1 MATFESSLKSKLI
14 YVFAIND
21 ERHRDCLKIGE
32 TTIDEDDGSNL
43 FNNTE
48 ALQKAAHH
56 RIRQYTKTAGIAYQL
71 LYTEISI
78 FVRSGMIMT
87 FNDKQ
92 VHKVLERSGI
102 KRKEFDGVKGAD
114 EWYCCDLETVKKAI
128 AAVKKGETSLH
139 PSEITQGQTP
149 IIFRPEQQEAISKTR
164 KRFRKGNQ
172 MLWNAKMRFGKTL
185 SALQVVKEEQFTRTL
200 ILTHRPVVDKGWF
213 EDFGKIFYDRP
224 NFHYGSRTNGETFE
238 MLESM
243 AAKHPSSREGKGAGF
258 VYFAS
263 MQDLRGSEQVG
274 GKFDKNNEI
283 FRTAWDFVIV
293 DEAHEGTKTE
303 LGQNV
308 LKELIKPDTK
318 VLQLSGTPFN
328 LFDDYSEEEIFT
340 WDYVMEQKA
349 KQAWATDNP
358 YEPNPYAS
366 LPAINIYTYDLGTL
380 MSEYVEDEKAF
391 NFREFF
397 RTKSLTPDPSPKGE
411 GSEISFIHDKD
422 VDRFL
427 DLLCKDDKDSL
438 YPYSNDQFRR
448 IFRHTLW
455 LVPGVKAARALSTKL
470 KSHPVFGMFQIVNV
484 AGNGDEDEENV
495 EALQM
500 VNDAIGED
508 PDETYTITLSC
519 GRLTTGVSIKPW
531 TAVFMMAGS
540 FSTSA
545 AQYMQTIFRV
555 QTPFTNHGRMKE
567 QCYAF
572 DFAPDRTLRVLAET
586 AKVSAKAGKQT
597 EEDRRILGD
606 FLNFC
611 PIISIDGSKMKP
623 YDVNKMMSQLK
634 KAQIEKVVQCGFED
648 GALYNDELLKLTD
661 VELRDFDELKKTIGS
676 TKAMAKT
683 GDIDV
688 NNQGFTNE
696 QYAEKEK
703 LEKKKKKD
711 LTPEEKA
718 RLEELKTMSN
728 QRRNAIS
735 ILRGISIRMPLL
747 IYGAQLKEQREQ
759 SGTGS
764 SSAES
769 RLKSTEGQLN
779 DESQEITINN
789 FASLIDDQSWEE
801 FMPKGVDKERFEKF
815 KKYYDPDIFR
825 EAGKRIREMAR
836 AADKFTIEER
846 IERIAAI
853 FNTFRNPDKET
864 VLTPWRVVNMHM
876 SDCLGGWCFY
886 DEEFKKP
893 LSVPRYV
900 DQGKVTKDVFR
911 PDAHILEINSKS
923 GLYPLYVAYNIY
935 RARIEAAKQ
944 KYGEVSHGFAMNLW
958 DATIEENILVVC
970 KTPMA
975 CSITKRTLAGFR
987 NTRVNV
993 QYYPDL
999 IQNISE
1005 RPEAVVNTFR
1015 DGKRFWKINQDTN
1028 MKLDAIV
1035 GNPPYQVNKATENSI
1050 TNAAYSISIYNLFI
1064 ELARKLNPSYISMIT
1079 PSRWMTKA
1087 GQSIPDEWVD
1097 IMINCN
1103 HFRLIHDYA
1112 DARDCFPTVEI
1123 KGGINYFLYEG
1134 SYIGECNHLMHKDG
1148 IVVSHKDY
1156 LNRLN
1161 LGVVVRDAKA
1171 FEILNRIIAVE
1182 GRFFE
1187 LDSFSSLVSVRDF
1200 FTTPKRLTS
1209 NWNGYSIVK
1218 DDQHDIKYYL
1228 NKKLEPIG
1236 YAWIKYEDIPKGFGA
1251 ISLHKVY
1258 LPKAGGSGN
1267 DPYVLGKPF
1276 YGEPNSVCSLTYLVI
1291 GYDPEKHNFTK
1302 EHCLNIITYIK
1313 TRFFRYLVSIKKKT
1327 QDNPRDVFQ
1336 FVPLQDFTRPWT
1348 DADLYAKYKLTDEEI
1363 QFIESMIKPMD

>member
-102 KRKEFDGVKGAD
+102 KRKEFEGVKGAD

-139 PSEITQGQTP
+139 PSEITQRQTP
-149 IIFRPEQQEAISKTR
+149 IIFRPEQQEAINKTR
-164 KRFRKGNQ
+164 KRFKKGNQ

-185 SALQVVKEEQFTRTL
+185 SALQVVKEEEFTRTL

-243 AAKHPSSREGKGAGF
+243 VAKHPSSREGMGVGF

-328 LFDDYSEEEIFT
+328 LFDDYSEEEVFT

-397 RTKSLTPDPSPKGE
+397 RTKDTPLCGRGAGGE
-411 GSEISFIHDKD
+411 AFIHDKD

-455 LVPGVKAARALSTKL
+455 LVPGVKSARALSTKL

-484 AGNGDEDEENV
+484 AGNGDEDEENA

-500 VNDAIGED
+500 VNKAIGED

-661 VELRDFDELKKTIGS
+661 VELHDFDELKKAIGS

-718 RLEELKTMSN
+718 RLEELKAMSN

-747 IYGAQLKEQREQ
+747 IYGAELKEQREQ

-769 RLKSTEGQLN
+769 RMKSTEGQLK
-779 DESQEITINN
+779 DEDEEITINN

-886 DEEFKKP
+886 DKDFKEP

-900 DQGKVTKDVFR
+900 EQGKVTKDVFR
-911 PDAHILEINSKS
+911 TDAHILEINSKS

-935 RARIEAAKQ
+935 RARVEAAKQ

-975 CSITKRTLAGFR
+975 KSITKRTLAGFR
-987 NTRVNV
+987 NTRVNA

-1015 DGKRFWKINQDTN
+1015 DGKHFWKINQDTN

-1035 GNPPYQVNKATENSI
+1035 GNPPYQVMDGGAKSSAKPVYQHFVNLSKSI
-1050 TNAAYSISIYNLFI
+1050 KPNYL
-1064 ELARKLNPSYISMIT
+1064 SMIM
-1079 PSRWMTKA
+1079 PAKWFNGGKGLDDFR
-1087 GQSIPDEWVD
+1087 SIMLSDNRITSLYD
-1097 IMINCN
+1097 FIDG
-1103 HFRLIHDYA
+1103 H
-1112 DARDCFPTVEI
+1112 DCFPTVDI
-1123 KGGINYFLYEG
+1123 AGGICYFLWDSKYNGKCNVTTQFKGRRVKNERELNSSNVFIRHIEEISILDKTSKDEEYLAIYPRKPFGLSTDVKPTNEG
-1134 SYIGECNHLMHKDG
+1134 DISLRYPGGIGPFKTELVLSNKDLIDKWKVITSYATAEHAGETDKNGQKRIISTL
-1148 IVVSHKDY
+1148 
-1156 LNRLN
+1156 
-1161 LGVVVRDAKA
+1161 
-1171 FEILNRIIAVE
+1171 EIL
-1182 GRFFE
+1182 
-1187 LDSFSSLVSVRDF
+1187 
-1200 FTTPKRLTS
+1200 
-1209 NWNGYSIVK
+1209 
-1218 DDQHDIKYYL
+1218 
-1228 NKKLEPIG
+1228 
-1236 YAWIKYEDIPKGFGA
+1236 
-1251 ISLHKVY
+1251 
-1258 LPKAGGSGN
+1258 
-1267 DPYVLGKPF
+1267 
-1276 YGEPNSVCSLTYLVI
+1276 EPNVVCTETYLLVRVF
-1291 GYDPEKHNFTK
+1291 D
-1302 EHCLNIITYIK
+1302 NIMEAENLVAYIK
-1313 TRFFRYLVSIKKKT
+1313 TRFVRCLIAMITTTQHLSRANFR
-1327 QDNPRDVFQ
+1327 
-1336 FVPLQDFTRPWT
+1336 FVPLQDFARPWT
-1348 DADLYAKYKLTDEEI
+1348 DADLYAKYNLTDEEI
-1363 QFIESMIKPMD
+1363 QFIESMIKPME

>member
-21 ERHRDCLKIGE
+21 ERHSDCLKIGE
-32 TTIDEDDGSNL
+32 TTIDEDDGSDL
-43 FNNTE
+43 FNNAE
-48 ALQKAAHH
+48 SLQEAAHK

-71 LYTEISI
+71 LYTEVSI

-102 KRKEFDGVKGAD
+102 KRKEFEGVSGAD

-128 AAVKKGETSLH
+128 SAVKKGETSLH
-139 PSEITQGQTP
+139 PSEITKGQSP
-149 IIFRPEQQEAISKTR
+149 IIFRPEQQEAIDKTR
-164 KRFRKGNQ
+164 KRFKKGNQ

-185 SALQVVKEEQFTRTL
+185 SALQVVKEEEFKRTL

-213 EDFGKIFYDRP
+213 EDFGKIFYDRKDY
-224 NFHYGSRTNGETFE
+224 HYGSKGNGEEFKV
-238 MLESM
+238 LEKKVASGS
-243 AAKHPSSREGKGAGF
+243 KY

-274 GKFDKNNEI
+274 GKFDKNNEL
-283 FRTAWDFVIV
+283 FSAKWDFVIV

-308 LKELIKPDTK
+308 LKELIKEDTK

-349 KQAWATDNP
+349 KQAWPTDNP

-397 RTKSLTPDPSPKGE
+397 RTKDDDT
-411 GSEISFIHDKD
+411 FVHDKD

-427 DLLCKDDKDSL
+427 DLLCKEDKDSL
-438 YPYSNDQFRR
+438 YPYSNDTFRR

-455 LVPGVKAARALSTKL
+455 LVPGVKSARALSAKL
-470 KSHPVFGMFQIVNV
+470 RKHPVFGMFQTVNV
-484 AGNGDEDEENV
+484 AGNGDEDEENE

-500 VNDAIGED
+500 VNKAIGEN

-555 QTPFTNHGRMKE
+555 QTPFTCKGRMKE

-611 PIISIDGSKMKP
+611 PIISIDGSQMKP

-634 KAQIEKVVQCGFED
+634 KAQIEKVVKCGFED

-661 VELRDFDELKKTIGS
+661 VELKDFDDLKKTIGT

-696 QYAEKEK
+696 QYEEKER
-703 LEKKKKKD
+703 LEKKPKKER
-711 LTPEEKA
+711 TPEEQA
-718 RLEELKTMSN
+718 RLDELKAMSN

-747 IYGAQLKEQREQ
+747 IYGAELMNE
-759 SGTGS
+759 
-764 SSAES
+764 
-769 RLKSTEGQLN
+769 
-779 DESQEITINN
+779 DEEITINN

-801 FMPKGVDKERFEKF
+801 FMPKGVDKEKFEKF
-815 KKYYDPDIFR
+815 KKYYDPDVFR

-846 IERIAAI
+846 IERISAI

-886 DEEFKKP
+886 DEEFKQP

-900 DQGKVTKDVFR
+900 SKGKVTEEVFR
-911 PDAHILEINSKS
+911 PDAHVLEINSKS

-935 RARIEAAKQ
+935 RCRVEEAKQ
-944 KYGEVSHGFAMNLW
+944 KYGEVGIGFAKSLW

-975 CSITKRTLAGFR
+975 RSITKRTLAGFR
-987 NTRVNV
+987 SVRVNA
-993 QYYPDL
+993 QYYKDL

-1005 RPEAVVNTFR
+1005 RPDAVVNTFK
-1015 DGKRFWKINQDTN
+1015 DGKHFWKINQNTN

-1035 GNPPYQVNKATENSI
+1035 GNPPYQVMDGGTQTGAMPVYQHFVGIAK
-1050 TNAAYSISIYNLFI
+1050 
-1064 ELARKLNPSYISMIT
+1064 KLKSTYISMIM
-1079 PSRWMTKA
+1079 PSRWFA
-1087 GQSIPDEWVD
+1087 GGRGLDDFRKEMLEDKSLSLLVD
-1097 IMINCN
+1097 
-1103 HFRLIHDYA
+1103 FPK
-1112 DARDCFPTVEI
+1112 ARDCFSNVDIAGGICYFLRDNNYKGMCNVISSIYGKRTESKRDLGKYSIFIRDNIGQGIIEKVEASTEKHLDTLVLKVSPFGI
-1123 KGGINYFLYEG
+1123 RSFVRGEEKDKGGQVRLKSSSGFGYIDRSLVTKNEDLIGKYKVSCGYLNPDRAGVNNASDGKNNVTTKLTILKPNEVITETYIVLGTFDTKEEAENYA
-1134 SYIGECNHLMHKDG
+1134 SYIRTKF
-1148 IVVSHKDY
+1148 
-1156 LNRLN
+1156 
-1161 LGVVVRDAKA
+1161 VR
-1171 FEILNRIIAVE
+1171 F
-1182 GRFFE
+1182 
-1187 LDSFSSLVSVRDF
+1187 
-1200 FTTPKRLTS
+1200 
-1209 NWNGYSIVK
+1209 
-1218 DDQHDIKYYL
+1218 
-1228 NKKLEPIG
+1228 
-1236 YAWIKYEDIPKGFGA
+1236 
-1251 ISLHKVY
+1251 
-1258 LPKAGGSGN
+1258 
-1267 DPYVLGKPF
+1267 
-1276 YGEPNSVCSLTYLVI
+1276 LVI
-1291 GYDPEKHNFTK
+1291 MTMTSMH
-1302 EHCLNIITYIK
+1302 IT
-1313 TRFFRYLVSIKKKT
+1313 
-1327 QDNPRDVFQ
+1327 QANFQ
-1336 FVPLQDFTRPWT
+1336 FVPMQDFGKAWT
-1348 DADLYAKYKLTDEEI
+1348 DDELNKKYKLSEPEI
-1363 QFIESMIKPMD
+1363 AYIDSMIRIME

>member
-21 ERHRDCLKIGE
+21 ERHSDCLKIGE

-48 ALQKAAHH
+48 ALKEAAHK

-71 LYTEISI
+71 LHTEISI
-78 FVRSGMIMT
+78 FVRSGMIMA

-102 KRKEFDGVKGAD
+102 KKKEFAGVKGAD

-128 AAVKKGETSLH
+128 VAVKKGETSLH
-139 PSEITQGQTP
+139 PSEITQGQSP
-149 IIFRPEQQEAISKTR
+149 IIFRPEQQEAIDKTR
-164 KRFRKGNQ
+164 KRFKRGNQ

-185 SALQVVKEEQFTRTL
+185 SALQVVKEEEFKRTL

-213 EDFGKIFYDRP
+213 EDFGKIFYDRKDYY
-224 NFHYGSRTNGETFE
+224 YGSKGNGELFGK
-238 MLESM
+238 LEQL
-243 AAKHPSSREGKGAGF
+243 ANKGNKY

-274 GKFDKNNEI
+274 GKFDKNNEL
-283 FRTAWDFVIV
+283 FSAAWDFVIV

-308 LKELIKPDTK
+308 LKELIKEDTK

-349 KQAWATDNP
+349 KQEWATDNP

-397 RTKSLTPDPSPKGE
+397 RTKEDDT
-411 GSEISFIHDKD
+411 FVHDKD

-427 DLLCKDDKDSL
+427 DLLCKENPDSL
-438 YPYSNDQFRR
+438 YPYTNDTFRR

-455 LVPGVKAARALSTKL
+455 LVPGIKSARVLSAKL
-470 KSHPVFGMFQIVNV
+470 KTHPVFGMFQIVNV
-484 AGNGDEDEENV
+484 AGNGDEDEENA

-500 VNDAIGED
+500 VNKAIGKD

-555 QTPFTNHGRMKE
+555 QTPYENHGRMKE

-611 PIISIDGSKMKP
+611 PIISIDGSQMKP

-661 VELRDFDELKKTIGS
+661 VELRDFEELKKTIGT

-683 GDIDV
+683 ADIDV
-688 NNQGFTNE
+688 NNQGFTKE
-696 QYAEKEK
+696 EYEEKK
-703 LEKKKKKD
+703 RLEKKKKKD

-718 RLEELKTMSN
+718 RLEELKAMNS

-747 IYGAQLKEQREQ
+747 IYGAELK
-759 SGTGS
+759 
-764 SSAES
+764 
-769 RLKSTEGQLN
+769 
-779 DESQEITINN
+779 DEDEEITINN

-801 FMPKGVDKERFEKF
+801 FMPKGVDKEKFEKF

-846 IERIAAI
+846 IERISAI

-886 DEEFKKP
+886 DEDFKQP
-893 LSVPRYV
+893 LFVPRYV

-911 PDAHILEINSKS
+911 TDSHILEINSKS

-935 RARIEAAKQ
+935 RCRVVEAKK
-944 KYGEVSHGFAMNLW
+944 KYGEVGIGFSKSLW

-975 CSITKRTLAGFR
+975 KSITKRTLAGFR
-987 NTRVNV
+987 NTKVNA
-993 QYYPDL
+993 QYYKNL
-999 IQNISE
+999 IENISE
-1005 RPEAVVNTFR
+1005 RPELVVNTFR
-1015 DGKRFWKINQDTN
+1015 DGKHFWKINDNTN

-1035 GNPPYQVNKATENSI
+1035 SNPPYQVMDGGTDRGAVPVYQHFVEIAKQC
-1050 TNAAYSISIYNLFI
+1050 
-1064 ELARKLNPSYISMIT
+1064 KPCYISMIM
-1079 PSRWMTKA
+1079 PARWYA
-1087 GQSIPDEWVD
+1087 GGRGLDDFRVSMLSDKRVQSLFDFETSKD
-1097 IMINCN
+1097 
-1103 HFRLIHDYA
+1103 L
-1112 DARDCFPTVEI
+1112 FPTVDI
-1123 KGGINYFLYEG
+1123 AGGLCYFLWNKLNNHPCRVYNV
-1134 SYIGECNHLMHKDG
+1134 SPIGTCCAERYLDEFPVFVRSNSSIPILKK
-1148 IVVSHKDY
+1148 VSKQSSQY
-1156 LNRLN
+1156 LNSLVLSINPFGFRTYFRGRNEKKEGDIKILTSEGWSYVSRNEISKGIENIDKYKIIVGRFVPSNGELN
-1161 LGVVVRDAKA
+1161 VKPGEGYRVLTTPR
-1171 FEILNRIIAVE
+1171 ILNPA
-1182 GRFFE
+1182 E
-1187 LDSFSSLVSVRDF
+1187 LN
-1200 FTTPKRLTS
+1200 T
-1209 NWNGYSIVK
+1209 
-1218 DDQHDIKYYL
+1218 
-1228 NKKLEPIG
+1228 E
-1236 YAWIKYEDIPKGFGA
+1236 
-1251 ISLHKVY
+1251 
-1258 LPKAGGSGN
+1258 
-1267 DPYVLGKPF
+1267 
-1276 YGEPNSVCSLTYLVI
+1276 
-1291 GYDPEKHNFTK
+1291 
-1302 EHCLNIITYIK
+1302 TYIDTAVFDTLDEATNYK
-1313 TRFFRYLVSIKKKT
+1313 NYLCTKFARYLLRQAITSVNVT
-1327 QDNPRDVFQ
+1327 RECFA
-1336 FVPLQDFTRPWT
+1336 FVPLQDFSKSWT
-1348 DADLYAKYKLTDEEI
+1348 DEELYAKYGLTDNEI
-1363 QFIESMIKPMD
+1363 AFIESMIKPME

>member
-21 ERHRDCLKIGE
+21 ERHSDCLKIGE

-43 FNNTE
+43 FGNTE
-48 ALQKAAHH
+48 ALQEAAHK

-78 FVRSGMIMT
+78 FVRNGMIMT

-102 KRKEFDGVKGAD
+102 KRKEFDGVTGAD

-128 AAVKKGETSLH
+128 SAVKNGETSLH
-139 PSEITQGQTP
+139 PSDITQKQSP

-164 KRFRKGNQ
+164 KRFKKGNQ

-185 SALQVVKEEQFTRTL
+185 SALQVVKEEEFARTL

-213 EDFGKIFYDRP
+213 EDFGKIFYDRK
-224 NFHYGSRTNGETFE
+224 NYHYGSKGNGELFE
-238 MLESM
+238 NLERMVS
-243 AAKHPSSREGKGAGF
+243 KGGKY

-274 GKFDKNNEI
+274 GKFDKNNEL
-283 FRTAWDFVIV
+283 FKAVWDFVIV

-308 LKELIKPDTK
+308 LKELIKPNTK

-349 KQAWATDNP
+349 KQAWAVDNP

-366 LPAINIYTYDLGTL
+366 LPAINIYTYDLGSL
-380 MSEYVEDEKAF
+380 MSDYVEDERAF

-397 RTKSLTPDPSPKGE
+397 RTKDDD
-411 GSEISFIHDKD
+411 SFIHERD

-427 DLLCKDDKDSL
+427 DLLCKDDKESL
-438 YPYSNDQFRR
+438 YPYSNDTFRR

-455 LVPGVKAARALSTKL
+455 LVPGVKSARALSIKL
-470 KSHPVFGMFQIVNV
+470 KSHPIFGKFQIVNV
-484 AGNGDEDEENV
+484 AGNGDEDEENA

-500 VNDAIGED
+500 VNNAIGED

-611 PIISIDGSKMKP
+611 PIISIDGSQMKP
-623 YDVNKMMSQLK
+623 YDVNKMMGQLK

-661 VELRDFDELKKTIGS
+661 VELKDFDELKKTIGQ
-676 TKAMAKT
+676 TKAMAKS

-696 QYAEKEK
+696 QYEEKER
-703 LEKKKKKD
+703 LEKKPKKER
-711 LTPEEKA
+711 TPEEQA
-718 RLEELKTMSN
+718 RLDELKAMSN

-747 IYGAQLKEQREQ
+747 IYGAE
-759 SGTGS
+759 
-764 SSAES
+764 
-769 RLKSTEGQLN
+769 LKSE
-779 DESQEITINN
+779 DEEITIHN

-801 FMPKGVDKERFEKF
+801 FMPKGVDKEKFDKF

-886 DEEFKKP
+886 DEEFKNT
-893 LSVPRYV
+893 LSIPRYV
-900 DQGKVTKDVFR
+900 EQGKVTKDVFR

-935 RARIEAAKQ
+935 RSRVEAAKA
-944 KYGEVSHGFAMNLW
+944 KYGEVSHGFAKNLW

-975 CSITKRTLAGFR
+975 KSITKRTLAGFR
-987 NTRVNV
+987 DTKVNA
-993 QYYPDL
+993 QYYPNL

-1015 DGKRFWKINQDTN
+1015 DGKHFWKINDQTN
-1028 MKLDAIV
+1028 MKFDAIV
-1035 GNPPYQVNKATENSI
+1035 GNPPYQELDGGNNASAMPVYQHFV
-1050 TNAAYSISIYNLFI
+1050 NAARLIKPI
-1064 ELARKLNPSYISMIT
+1064 YISMIM
-1079 PSRWMTKA
+1079 PSRWCVSGRGLDAFRESMLT
-1087 GQSIPDEWVD
+1087 D
-1097 IMINCN
+1097 I
-1103 HFRLIHDYA
+1103 HFSKMFDFRNGG
-1112 DARDCFPTVEI
+1112 DCFPGI
-1123 KGGINYFLYEG
+1123 RIGGG
-1134 SYIGECNHLMHKDG
+1134 VCYILW
-1148 IVVSHKDY
+1148 
-1156 LNRLN
+1156 
-1161 LGVVVRDAKA
+1161 
-1171 FEILNRIIAVE
+1171 
-1182 GRFFE
+1182 
-1187 LDSFSSLVSVRDF
+1187 DS
-1200 FTTPKRLTS
+1200 
-1209 NWNGYSIVK
+1209 
-1218 DDQHDIKYYL
+1218 
-1228 NKKLEPIG
+1228 
-1236 YAWIKYEDIPKGFGA
+1236 KYEDGKIVIANMPRNKSSQLRPKKEFGLDFLIRDNIVRSIIYKVFAFDEPKMSSLSFSQKPFGFRTNFMGYKDIGEIKIYTKKERVGFGYVSREEVTKNA
-1251 ISLHKVY
+1251 EFIDEWQVVTSRSTSVPEEDNGQVLREVQTFISEPGSVVTESYVVVASFKQEQLARNCLSY
-1258 LPKAGGSGN
+1258 LK
-1267 DPYVLGKPF
+1267 
-1276 YGEPNSVCSLTYLVI
+1276 
-1291 GYDPEKHNFTK
+1291 TK
-1302 EHCLNIITYIK
+1302 
-1313 TRFFRYLVSIKKKT
+1313 FFRILCQVTIVSPDVSARTFDLVPI
-1327 QDNPRDVFQ
+1327 
-1336 FVPLQDFTRPWT
+1336 QDFSHPWT
-1348 DADLYAKYKLTDEEI
+1348 DDNLYKKYGLEDDEI
-1363 QFIESMIKPMD
+1363 TFIESNIKSMK

>member
-21 ERHRDCLKIGE
+21 ERHSDCLKIGE
-32 TTIDEDDGSNL
+32 TTIDEDDGSDL
-43 FNNTE
+43 FNNAE
-48 ALQKAAHH
+48 SLQEAAHK

-71 LYTEISI
+71 LYTEVSI

-102 KRKEFDGVKGAD
+102 KQKVFEGVTGAD

-128 AAVKKGETSLH
+128 SAVKRGETSLH
-139 PSEITQGQTP
+139 PSEITKGQSP
-149 IIFRPEQQEAISKTR
+149 IIFRPEQQEAIDKTR
-164 KRFRKGNQ
+164 KRFKKGNQ

-185 SALQVVKEEQFTRTL
+185 SALQVVKEEEFKRTL

-213 EDFGKIFYDRP
+213 EDFGKIFYDRKYY
-224 NFHYGSRTNGETFE
+224 HYGSKGNGEEFKV
-238 MLESM
+238 LEKK
-243 AAKHPSSREGKGAGF
+243 AASGSKY

-274 GKFDKNNEI
+274 GKFDKNNEL
-283 FRTAWDFVIV
+283 FSAKWDFVIV

-308 LKELIKPDTK
+308 LKELIKEDTK

-349 KQAWATDNP
+349 KQAWTTDNP

-397 RTKSLTPDPSPKGE
+397 RTKDDDT
-411 GSEISFIHDKD
+411 FVHDKD

-427 DLLCKDDKDSL
+427 DLLCKEDKDSL
-438 YPYSNDQFRR
+438 YPYSNDTFRR

-455 LVPGVKAARALSTKL
+455 LVPGVKAARVLSAKL
-470 KSHPVFGMFQIVNV
+470 KQHSIFGMFQTVNV
-484 AGNGDEDEENV
+484 AGEGDEEEAR
-495 EALQM
+495 EDALKK
-500 VNDAIGED
+500 VNDAIGPD

-555 QTPFTNHGRMKE
+555 QTPFTSHGRMKE

-611 PIISIDGSKMKP
+611 PIISIDGSQMKP

-661 VELRDFDELKKTIGS
+661 VELKDFDDLKKTIGT

-688 NNQGFTNE
+688 NNQGFTKE
-696 QYAEKEK
+696 QYEEKER

-718 RLEELKTMSN
+718 RLEELKAMNN

-747 IYGAQLKEQREQ
+747 IYGAELKNE
-759 SGTGS
+759 
-764 SSAES
+764 
-769 RLKSTEGQLN
+769 
-779 DESQEITINN
+779 DEEITINN
-789 FASLIDDQSWEE
+789 FVSLIDDQSWEE
-801 FMPKGVDKERFEKF
+801 FMPKGVDKEKFEKF

-846 IERIAAI
+846 IERISAI

-886 DEEFKKP
+886 DEEFKQP

-900 DQGKVTKDVFR
+900 DQGQVTKDVFR
-911 PDAHILEINSKS
+911 SDSHILEINSKS

-935 RARIEAAKQ
+935 RCRVEEAKQ
-944 KYGEVSHGFAMNLW
+944 KYVEVGIGFAKSLW

-975 CSITKRTLAGFR
+975 RSITKRTLAGFR
-987 NTRVNV
+987 NTRVNA
-993 QYYPDL
+993 QYYPNL
-999 IQNISE
+999 IENISE
-1005 RPEAVVNTFR
+1005 RPELVVNTFK
-1015 DGKRFWKINQDTN
+1015 DGKHFWKINQNTN

-1035 GNPPYQVNKATENSI
+1035 GNPPYQELDGGN
-1050 TNAAYSISIYNLFI
+1050 NASAMPVYQHFI
-1064 ELARKLNPSYISMIT
+1064 NVSRLIKPSYISMIM
-1079 PSRWMTKA
+1079 PSRWCVSGRGLDAFRESMLT
-1087 GQSIPDEWVD
+1087 D
-1097 IMINCN
+1097 N
-1103 HFRLIHDYA
+1103 HFAKMFDFRNGG
-1112 DARDCFPTVEI
+1112 DCFPGIRIGGGVCYILWDSTYNDNKLEITNMPKTTVLPQLRPKKEFGLDFLIRDNIVRSIIYKVSAIGEPKMSTLSFSQKPFGFRTNFMEFKKNGEI
-1123 KGGINYFLYEG
+1123 KLYTKKEKAGFGYVSREEVTKNAEFIDEWKVVTSRSTSVPEEDNGQVLREVQTFISEPGSVVTESYVVVASFNNELLAKNCLSYLKTKFFRILCQVTIVSPDVSARTFDLVPIQDFSKPWADKELYE
-1134 SYIGECNHLMHKDG
+1134 
-1148 IVVSHKDY
+1148 
-1156 LNRLN
+1156 
-1161 LGVVVRDAKA
+1161 
-1171 FEILNRIIAVE
+1171 
-1182 GRFFE
+1182 
-1187 LDSFSSLVSVRDF
+1187 
-1200 FTTPKRLTS
+1200 
-1209 NWNGYSIVK
+1209 
-1218 DDQHDIKYYL
+1218 KYGL
-1228 NKKLEPIG
+1228 
-1236 YAWIKYEDIPKGFGA
+1236 A
-1251 ISLHKVY
+1251 
-1258 LPKAGGSGN
+1258 
-1267 DPYVLGKPF
+1267 
-1276 YGEPNSVCSLTYLVI
+1276 
-1291 GYDPEKHNFTK
+1291 
-1302 EHCLNIITYIK
+1302 
-1313 TRFFRYLVSIKKKT
+1313 
-1327 QDNPRDVFQ
+1327 
-1336 FVPLQDFTRPWT
+1336 
-1348 DADLYAKYKLTDEEI
+1348 DEEI
-1363 QFIESMIKPMD
+1363 AFIESMIKPMR

>member
-21 ERHRDCLKIGE
+21 NRHSNCLKIGE

-43 FNNTE
+43 FGNTE
-48 ALQKAAHH
+48 ALQEAAHK

-78 FVRSGMIMT
+78 FVRCGMIMT

-102 KRKEFDGVKGAD
+102 KRKEFEGVTGAD

-128 AAVKKGETSLH
+128 TAVKNGETSLH
-139 PSEITQGQTP
+139 PSDITQKQTP

-164 KRFRKGNQ
+164 KRFKKGNQ

-185 SALQVVKEEQFTRTL
+185 SALQVVKEENFARTL

-213 EDFGKIFYDRP
+213 EDFGKIFYDRKDY
-224 NFHYGSRTNGETFE
+224 HYGSKGNGELFGK
-238 MLESM
+238 LEQLVS
-243 AAKHPSSREGKGAGF
+243 KGGRY

-274 GKFDKNNEI
+274 GKFDKNNEL
-283 FRTAWDFVIV
+283 FKAAWDFVIV

-308 LKELIKPDTK
+308 LKELVKENTK

-397 RTKSLTPDPSPKGE
+397 RTRDDDT
-411 GSEISFIHDKD
+411 FIHDAD

-427 DLLCKDDKDSL
+427 NLLCKDDKDSL
-438 YPYSNDQFRR
+438 YPYSNETFRR

-455 LVPGVKAARALSTKL
+455 LVPGVKAARALSAKL
-470 KSHPVFGMFQIVNV
+470 KQHPVFGMFQTVNV
-484 AGNGDEDEENV
+484 AGDGDEDEENK
-495 EALQM
+495 EALRM
-500 VNDAIGED
+500 VNDAIGKD
-508 PDETYTITLSC
+508 PDETFTITLSC

-555 QTPFTNHGRMKE
+555 QTPFECHGRMKE

-597 EEDRRILGD
+597 DEDRKILGD

-611 PIISIDGSKMKP
+611 PIISIDGSQMKP
-623 YDVNKMMSQLK
+623 YDVNKMMGQLK

-648 GALYNDELLKLTD
+648 GALYNDELLKLSD
-661 VELRDFDELKKTIGS
+661 VDLQDFDDLKGIIGK

-683 GDIDV
+683 GEIDV
-688 NNQGFTNE
+688 NSQGFTQE
-696 QYAEKEK
+696 EYDEKER

-718 RLEELKTMSN
+718 RLEELKKRNT
-728 QRRNAIS
+728 QRKDAIS

-747 IYGAQLKEQREQ
+747 IYGAELE
-759 SGTGS
+759 
-764 SSAES
+764 
-769 RLKSTEGQLN
+769 
-779 DESQEITINN
+779 DEDEEITIDN
-789 FASLIDDQSWEE
+789 FASLIDAQSWEE
-801 FMPKGVDKERFEKF
+801 FMPKDVTKAIFNKF

-886 DEEFKKP
+886 DEAFQQP
-893 LSVPRYV
+893 LSIPRYV
-900 DQGKVTKDVFR
+900 DQGKVTRDVFR
-911 PDAHILEINSKS
+911 PEAHVLEINSKS

-935 RARIEAAKQ
+935 RARVEAMKQ
-944 KYGEVSHGFAMNLW
+944 KYGEIGHAFAQSLW

-975 CSITKRTLAGFR
+975 KSITKRTLAGFR
-987 NTRVNV
+987 NTRVNA
-993 QYYPDL
+993 QYYKDL
-999 IQNISE
+999 IKNISE

-1015 DGKRFWKINQDTN
+1015 DGKHFWKISQDTN
-1028 MKLDAIV
+1028 MKFDAIV
-1035 GNPPYQVNKATENSI
+1035 GNPPYQINVGEKKDNYGILIFHKFVDIAI
-1050 TNAAYSISIYNLFI
+1050 QM
-1064 ELARKLNPSYISMIT
+1064 KPSYVSMVF
-1079 PSRWMTKA
+1079 PSRWFT
-1087 GQSIPDEWVD
+1087 GGRGLDD
-1097 IMINCN
+1097 
-1103 HFRLIHDYA
+1103 FRSRMLNDDRIQVIRDFL
-1112 DARDCFPTVEI
+1112 DAKDLFPTADI
-1123 KGGINYFLYEG
+1123 AGGINYILWSKMYHGLCRYGCTYNGETNYESRQLNEYSTFIRRNSALEIIKKIVSYKEETIEPLISTQTPYGFVTTYRGAERSFEGALSLYSSGGITYVKREDVRRNTQWIDG
-1134 SYIGECNHLMHKDG
+1134 YKVIFSKATCEHAGTPDKSGRYRVFSTMRILKPNEICTQSY
-1148 IVVSHKDY
+1148 
-1156 LNRLN
+1156 
-1161 LGVVVRDAKA
+1161 
-1171 FEILNRIIAVE
+1171 
-1182 GRFFE
+1182 
-1187 LDSFSSLVSVRDF
+1187 LV
-1200 FTTPKRLTS
+1200 
-1209 NWNGYSIVK
+1209 
-1218 DDQHDIKYYL
+1218 
-1228 NKKLEPIG
+1228 
-1236 YAWIKYEDIPKGFGA
+1236 
-1251 ISLHKVY
+1251 
-1258 LPKAGGSGN
+1258 GGSF
-1267 DPYVLGKPF
+1267 DYPSEAEHYLG
-1276 YGEPNSVCSLTYLVI
+1276 YL
-1291 GYDPEKHNFTK
+1291 
-1302 EHCLNIITYIK
+1302 K
-1313 TRFFRYLVSIKKKT
+1313 TCFVRFLMLQLLST
-1327 QDNPRDVFQ
+1327 QDISAEKFR

-1348 DADLYAKYKLTDEEI
+1348 DADLYAKYHLTDEEI
-1363 QFIESMIKPMD
+1363 QFIESMIKPME

>member
-21 ERHRDCLKIGE
+21 DRHNDCLKIGE
-32 TTIDEDDGSNL
+32 TTIDEDDGSDL
-43 FNNTE
+43 FNNAM
-48 ALQKAAHH
+48 ALQEAAHK

-102 KRKEFDGVKGAD
+102 KRKEFEGVSGAD
-114 EWYCCDLETVKKAI
+114 EWYCCDLETVKRAI

-139 PSEITQGQTP
+139 PSDITQGQTP
-149 IIFRPEQQEAISKTR
+149 IIFRPEQQEAIDKTR
-164 KRFRKGNQ
+164 KRFKKGNQ

-185 SALQVVKEEQFTRTL
+185 SALQVVKEEVFERTL

-213 EDFGKIFYDRP
+213 EDFGKIFYDRKDY
-224 NFHYGSRTNGETFE
+224 HYGSRDNGEEFHV
-238 MLESM
+238 LEKQIKSG
-243 AAKHPSSREGKGAGF
+243 GKY

-283 FRTAWDFVIV
+283 FMTPWNLIIV

-308 LKELIKPDTK
+308 LKELIKDNTK

-349 KQAWATDNP
+349 KQEWAVDNP

-366 LPAINIYTYDLGTL
+366 LPAINIYTYDLGNL
-380 MSEYVEDEKAF
+380 MSEYMEDEKAF

-397 RTKSLTPDPSPKGE
+397 RTKDDET
-411 GSEISFIHDKD
+411 FVHDTD

-427 DLLCKDDKDSL
+427 TLLCKEDRDSL
-438 YPYSNDQFRR
+438 YPYSNDTFRR

-455 LVPGVKAARALSTKL
+455 LVPGVKAARALSAKL
-470 KSHPVFGMFQIVNV
+470 KTHPVFGMFQIVNV
-484 AGNGDEDEENV
+484 AGNGDEDEENA
-495 EALQM
+495 EALKM
-500 VNDAIGED
+500 VNKAIGED

-555 QTPFTNHGRMKE
+555 QTPFTSHGRMKE

-597 EEDRRILGD
+597 EEDRRIIGD

-611 PIISIDGSKMKP
+611 PIISIEGSQMKP

-661 VELRDFDELKKTIGS
+661 VELKDFDDLKKTIGT

-688 NNQGFTNE
+688 NNQGFTKE
-696 QYAEKEK
+696 QYEEKEK

-718 RLEELKTMSN
+718 RLDELKAMSN
-728 QRRNAIS
+728 QRKNAIS

-747 IYGAQLKEQREQ
+747 IYGAELKNE
-759 SGTGS
+759 
-764 SSAES
+764 
-769 RLKSTEGQLN
+769 
-779 DESQEITINN
+779 DEEITIEN
-789 FASLIDDQSWEE
+789 FALLIDDNSWEE
-801 FMPKGVDKERFEKF
+801 FMPKGVDKKKFDKF

-846 IERIAAI
+846 IERISAI

-886 DEEFKKP
+886 DEEFKQP

-900 DQGKVTKDVFR
+900 DQGEVTNDVFR

-923 GLYPLYVAYNIY
+923 GLYPLYVAYNVY
-935 RARIEAAKQ
+935 RSRVEAAKQ
-944 KYGEVSHGFAMNLW
+944 KYGEVSHGFSQSLW

-975 CSITKRTLAGFR
+975 KSITKRTLAGFR
-987 NTRVNV
+987 TTRVNA
-993 QYYPDL
+993 QYYPNL
-999 IQNISE
+999 IENISE
-1005 RPEAVVNTFR
+1005 RSEAVVNTFR
-1015 DGKRFWKINQDTN
+1015 DGKHFWKINQDTS

-1035 GNPPYQVNKATENSI
+1035 GNPPYQVMDGGAGVSAIPVYHRFVEIAKKSKPN
-1050 TNAAYSISIYNLFI
+1050 
-1064 ELARKLNPSYISMIT
+1064 YISMIM
-1079 PSRWMTKA
+1079 PAKWYNGGR
-1087 GQSIPDEWVD
+1087 GLEQ
-1097 IMINCN
+1097 
-1103 HFRLIHDYA
+1103 FRYDMLHDKQLRSLY
-1112 DARDCFPTVEI
+1112 DYIDPHDCFPTVDVAGGI
-1123 KGGINYFLYEG
+1123 CYFLRDNHYDGLCNFVSCKGGSRIATNRNLDESEVLIRHQEELSIMNKVQKEG
-1134 SYIGECNHLMHKDG
+1134 QSYLSSNVFSQKPFGLRTYVKPLEKGDIKLRYNGGIGPYNSDLVTVNKELIGKWKIITSCLTAEHAGETDKNGQKRIFSTL
-1148 IVVSHKDY
+1148 
-1156 LNRLN
+1156 
-1161 LGVVVRDAKA
+1161 
-1171 FEILNRIIAVE
+1171 EILEPGTICTETYMLLNV
-1182 GRFFE
+1182 F
-1187 LDSFSSLVSVRDF
+1187 D
-1200 FTTPKRLTS
+1200 
-1209 NWNGYSIVK
+1209 N
-1218 DDQHDIKYYL
+1218 QHECINML
-1228 NKKLEPIG
+1228 QFL
-1236 YAWIKYEDIPKGFGA
+1236 
-1251 ISLHKVY
+1251 
-1258 LPKAGGSGN
+1258 
-1267 DPYVLGKPF
+1267 
-1276 YGEPNSVCSLTYLVI
+1276 
-1291 GYDPEKHNFTK
+1291 
-1302 EHCLNIITYIK
+1302 K
-1313 TRFFRYLVSIKKKT
+1313 TRFVRAMVAMVTATQHLSKANFR
-1327 QDNPRDVFQ
+1327 
-1336 FVPLQDFTRPWT
+1336 FVPIQDFTRSWT
-1348 DADLYAKYKLTDEEI
+1348 DADLYEKYGLTEDEVS
-1363 QFIESMIKPMD
+1363 FIESMIKPME

>member
-48 ALQKAAHH
+48 ALQLAAHK

-102 KRKEFDGVKGAD
+102 KRKEFEGVSGAD

-139 PSEITQGQTP
+139 PSEITQRQTP
-149 IIFRPEQQEAISKTR
+149 IIFRPEQQEAINKTR
-164 KRFRKGNQ
+164 KRFKKGNQ

-185 SALQVVKEEQFTRTL
+185 SALQVVKEEEFTRTL

-243 AAKHPSSREGKGAGF
+243 VAKHPSSREGMGVGF

-274 GKFDKNNEI
+274 GKFDKNNEL
-283 FRTAWDFVIV
+283 FSAAWDFVIV

-397 RTKSLTPDPSPKGE
+397 RTKSLTPDPSPMGE

-455 LVPGVKAARALSTKL
+455 LVPGVKSARALSTKL

-484 AGNGDEDEENV
+484 AGNGDEDEENA

-500 VNDAIGED
+500 VNKAIGED

-623 YDVNKMMSQLK
+623 YDVNKMMGQLK

-648 GALYNDELLKLTD
+648 GALYNDELQKLTD
-661 VELRDFDELKKTIGS
+661 VELHDFDELKKTIGS

-718 RLEELKTMSN
+718 RLEELKAMSN

-747 IYGAQLKEQREQ
+747 IYGAE
-759 SGTGS
+759 
-764 SSAES
+764 
-769 RLKSTEGQLN
+769 LN

-886 DEEFKKP
+886 DKDFKEP

-900 DQGKVTKDVFR
+900 EQGKVTKDGFR
-911 PDAHILEINSKS
+911 TDAHILEINSKS

-935 RARIEAAKQ
+935 RARVEAAKQ

-975 CSITKRTLAGFR
+975 KSITKRTLAGFR
-987 NTRVNV
+987 NTRVNA

-1015 DGKRFWKINQDTN
+1015 DGKRFWKINQDSN

-1035 GNPPYQVNKATENSI
+1035 GNPPYQVMDGGAQAS
-1050 TNAAYSISIYNLFI
+1050 AQPIYNLFVQ
-1064 ELARKLNPSYISMIT
+1064 LAKKANAQYVSMIMPARWYAGGRGLDDFREEMLNDKRIKRFDDFINPEIVFPNTNIRGGLCYFLRDTSYDNLKDNVRIVTHDKTGIVSDTMRTFKLEGVDTFIRDDKAIGILNKIRTQTKDYMESYISPLRPFGFRGYFVNDENFHSSADSLIAPIRCVGKGRQIGFVERALIT
-1079 PSRWMTKA
+1079 VHKEWIDEFKVIMARANNIGTEL
-1087 GQSIPDEWVD
+1087 PDD
-1097 IMINCN
+1097 NLN
-1103 HFRLIHDYA
+1103 AF
-1112 DARDCFPTVEI
+1112 
-1123 KGGINYFLYEG
+1123 
-1134 SYIGECNHLMHKDG
+1134 
-1148 IVVSHKDY
+1148 VVK
-1156 LNRLN
+1156 
-1161 LGVVVRDAKA
+1161 
-1171 FEILNRIIAVE
+1171 
-1182 GRFFE
+1182 
-1187 LDSFSSLVSVRDF
+1187 
-1200 FTTPKRLTS
+1200 PKTICTES
-1209 NWNGYSIVK
+1209 
-1218 DDQHDIKYYL
+1218 
-1228 NKKLEPIG
+1228 
-1236 YAWIKYEDIPKGFGA
+1236 
-1251 ISLHKVY
+1251 
-1258 LPKAGGSGN
+1258 
-1267 DPYVLGKPF
+1267 
-1276 YGEPNSVCSLTYLVI
+1276 YLVI
-1291 GYDPEKHNFTK
+1291 GGGRNLSEEQCNNVCKYLKTK
-1302 EHCLNIITYIK
+1302 FARFMHKIAKSSQDATSK
-1313 TRFFRYLVSIKKKT
+1313 TFR
-1327 QDNPRDVFQ
+1327 
-1336 FVPLQDFTRPWT
+1336 FVPFQDFTRPWT
-1348 DADLYAKYKLTDEEI
+1348 DADLYAKYNLTDEEI
-1363 QFIESMIKPMD
+1363 QFIESMIKPME

>member
-21 ERHRDCLKIGE
+21 ERHSDCLKIGE

-43 FNNTE
+43 FGNTE
-48 ALQKAAHH
+48 ALQEAAHK

-78 FVRSGMIMT
+78 FVRNGMIMT

-102 KRKEFDGVKGAD
+102 KRKEFDGVTGAD

-128 AAVKKGETSLH
+128 SAVKNGETSLH
-139 PSEITQGQTP
+139 PSDITQKQSP

-164 KRFRKGNQ
+164 KRFKKGNQ

-185 SALQVVKEEQFTRTL
+185 SALQVVKEEEFARTL

-213 EDFGKIFYDRP
+213 EDFGKIFYDRKDY
-224 NFHYGSRTNGETFE
+224 HYGSKGNGELFGN
-238 MLESM
+238 LERMVS
-243 AAKHPSSREGKGAGF
+243 KGGKY

-274 GKFDKNNEI
+274 GKFDKNNEL
-283 FRTAWDFVIV
+283 FKAVWDFVIV

-308 LKELIKPDTK
+308 LKELIKPNTK

-349 KQAWATDNP
+349 KQAWAVDNP

-366 LPAINIYTYDLGTL
+366 LPAINIYTYDLGSL
-380 MSEYVEDEKAF
+380 MSDYVEDERAF

-397 RTKSLTPDPSPKGE
+397 RTKDDD
-411 GSEISFIHDKD
+411 SFIHERD

-427 DLLCKDDKDSL
+427 DLLCKDDKESL
-438 YPYSNDQFRR
+438 YPYSNDTFRR

-455 LVPGVKAARALSTKL
+455 LVPGVKSARALSIKL
-470 KSHPVFGMFQIVNV
+470 KSHPIFGKFQIVNV
-484 AGNGDEDEENV
+484 AGNGDEDEENA

-500 VNDAIGED
+500 VNNAIGED

-611 PIISIDGSKMKP
+611 PIISIDGSQMKP
-623 YDVNKMMSQLK
+623 YDVNKMMGQLK

-661 VELRDFDELKKTIGS
+661 VELKDFDELKKTIGQ
-676 TKAMAKT
+676 TKAMAKS

-696 QYAEKEK
+696 QYEEKER
-703 LEKKKKKD
+703 LEKKPKKER
-711 LTPEEKA
+711 TPEEQA
-718 RLEELKTMSN
+718 RLDELKAMSN

-747 IYGAQLKEQREQ
+747 IYGAE
-759 SGTGS
+759 
-764 SSAES
+764 
-769 RLKSTEGQLN
+769 LKSE
-779 DESQEITINN
+779 DEEITIHN

-801 FMPKGVDKERFEKF
+801 FMPKGVDKEKFDKF

-886 DEEFKKP
+886 DEEFKNT
-893 LSVPRYV
+893 LSIPRYV
-900 DQGKVTKDVFR
+900 EQGKVTKDVFR

-935 RARIEAAKQ
+935 RSRVEAAKA
-944 KYGEVSHGFAMNLW
+944 KYGEVSHGFAKNLW

-975 CSITKRTLAGFR
+975 KSITKRTLAGFR
-987 NTRVNV
+987 DTKVNA
-993 QYYPDL
+993 QYYPNL

-1015 DGKRFWKINQDTN
+1015 DGKHFWKINDQTN
-1028 MKLDAIV
+1028 MKFDAIV
-1035 GNPPYQVNKATENSI
+1035 GNPPYQELDGGNNASAMPVYQHFV
-1050 TNAAYSISIYNLFI
+1050 NAARLIKPI
-1064 ELARKLNPSYISMIT
+1064 YISMIM
-1079 PSRWMTKA
+1079 PSRWCVSGRGLDAFRESMLT
-1087 GQSIPDEWVD
+1087 D
-1097 IMINCN
+1097 I
-1103 HFRLIHDYA
+1103 HFSKMFDFRNGG
-1112 DARDCFPTVEI
+1112 DCFPGI
-1123 KGGINYFLYEG
+1123 RIGGG
-1134 SYIGECNHLMHKDG
+1134 VCYILW
-1148 IVVSHKDY
+1148 
-1156 LNRLN
+1156 
-1161 LGVVVRDAKA
+1161 
-1171 FEILNRIIAVE
+1171 
-1182 GRFFE
+1182 
-1187 LDSFSSLVSVRDF
+1187 DS
-1200 FTTPKRLTS
+1200 
-1209 NWNGYSIVK
+1209 
-1218 DDQHDIKYYL
+1218 
-1228 NKKLEPIG
+1228 
-1236 YAWIKYEDIPKGFGA
+1236 KYEDGKIEIANMPRNKSSQLRPKKEFGLDFLIRDNIVRSIIYKVFAFDEPKMSSLSFSQKPFGFRTNFMGYKDIGEIKIYTKKERVGFGYVSREEVTKNA
-1251 ISLHKVY
+1251 EFIDEWQVVTSRSTSVPEEDNGQVLREVQTFISEPGSVVTESYVVVASFKQEQFARNCLSY
-1258 LPKAGGSGN
+1258 LK
-1267 DPYVLGKPF
+1267 
-1276 YGEPNSVCSLTYLVI
+1276 
-1291 GYDPEKHNFTK
+1291 TK
-1302 EHCLNIITYIK
+1302 
-1313 TRFFRYLVSIKKKT
+1313 FFRILCQVTIVSPDVSARTFDLVPI
-1327 QDNPRDVFQ
+1327 
-1336 FVPLQDFTRPWT
+1336 QDFSRPWT
-1348 DADLYAKYKLTDEEI
+1348 DDDLYKKYGLEDDEI
-1363 QFIESMIKPMD
+1363 TFIESNIKSMK

>member
-14 YVFAIND
+14 YVFAISD

-32 TTIDEDDGSNL
+32 TTLDEDDGSNL
-43 FNNTE
+43 FGNTE
-48 ALQKAAHH
+48 ALQKAAHK

-78 FVRSGMIMT
+78 FVRNGMIMA

-92 VHKVLERSGI
+92 VHHVLERSGI
-102 KRKEFDGVKGAD
+102 RRKAFDGVKGAD

-128 AAVKKGETSLH
+128 AAVKRGETSLH
-139 PSEITQGQTP
+139 PQDITKGQSP
-149 IIFRPEQQEAISKTR
+149 VIFRPEQRDAIDRTCKQ
-164 KRFRKGNQ
+164 FRKGNK

-185 SALQVVKEEQFTRTL
+185 SALQVVKEEGFARTL

-213 EDFGKIFYDRP
+213 EDFSKIFYDRKDC
-224 NFHYGSRTNGETFE
+224 HYGSRTNGEQFGR
-238 MLESM
+238 LEQM
-243 AAKHPSSREGKGAGF
+243 AKKGARY

-274 GKFDKNNEI
+274 GKFDKNNEL
-283 FRTAWDFVIV
+283 FRAQWDFIIV

-308 LKELIKPDTK
+308 LKELMKPGTK

-328 LFDDYSEEEIFT
+328 LFDDYGEEEIFT

-349 KQAWATDNP
+349 KQAWAVDNP

-366 LPAINIYTYDLGTL
+366 LPAINIYTYDLGNL

-397 RTKSLTPDPSPKGE
+397 RTRDDDT
-411 GSEISFIHDKD
+411 FIHDRD

-427 DLLCKDDKDSL
+427 DLLCRDDNDSL
-438 YPYSNDQFRR
+438 YPYSRDEFRR

-455 LVPGVKAARALSTKL
+455 LLPGVKAARALSAKL
-470 KSHPVFGMFQIVNV
+470 KAHPVFGMFQVVNV
-484 AGNGDEDEENV
+484 AGQGDEDEENT

-500 VNDAIGED
+500 VNNAIGND
-508 PDETYTITLSC
+508 PDDTFTITLSC

-555 QTPFTNHGRMKE
+555 QTPFANHGRMKE

-611 PIISIDGSKMKP
+611 PIISIDGSQMKP

-661 VELRDFDELKKTIGS
+661 VELKDFDELRKTIGQ
-676 TKAMAKT
+676 TKAMAKS

-696 QYAEKEK
+696 QYKEKER
-703 LEKKKKKD
+703 LEKKPKKER
-711 LTPEEKA
+711 TPEEQA
-718 RLEELKTMSN
+718 RLDELKAMSN

-747 IYGAQLKEQREQ
+747 IYGAELK
-759 SGTGS
+759 
-764 SSAES
+764 
-769 RLKSTEGQLN
+769 
-779 DESQEITINN
+779 DENEEITIDN

-846 IERIAAI
+846 IERIAGI

-886 DEEFKKP
+886 DEEFKQG
-893 LSVPRYV
+893 LSIPRYV
-900 DQGKVTKDVFR
+900 DQGKVTRDVFR
-911 PDAHILEINSKS
+911 PEAHVLEINSKS

-935 RARIEAAKQ
+935 RSRVEAAKA
-944 KYGEVSHGFAMNLW
+944 KYGEVSHGFSMNLW

-975 CSITKRTLAGFR
+975 RSITRRTLTGFR
-987 NTRVNV
+987 PVRVNA

-999 IQNISE
+999 IKNISE

-1015 DGKRFWKINQDTN
+1015 DGKHFWKINDNTN

-1035 GNPPYQVNKATENSI
+1035 GNPPYQVMDGGGNGSSAIPVYQKFVNLAKKMKPFNVSMIMPAKWYTGGKGLDDFREEMLNDKRIVFMADFDDSRDLFPTADIAGGICYFLWNNAYKGFCHFVSVKGSQRREQDRNLSDSTVFIRDIGALKIADKIKKFGEVDLSTVVYSRNPFGFTCTFEGATKPFPNSI
-1050 TNAAYSISIYNLFI
+1050 RMFTSKGWAYVGINDVGSNADIIGKWKAMMSKAGA
-1064 ELARKLNPSYISMIT
+1064 EH
-1079 PSRWMTKA
+1079 A
-1087 GQSIPDEWVD
+1087 GQSDSKGMKRVISRIGVLKPNE
-1097 IMINCN
+1097 ICSESY
-1103 HFRLIHDYA
+1103 LILSTFERKEEA
-1112 DARDCFPTVEI
+1112 E
-1123 KGGINYFLYEG
+1123 
-1134 SYIGECNHLMHKDG
+1134 
-1148 IVVSHKDY
+1148 
-1156 LNRLN
+1156 N
-1161 LGVVVRDAKA
+1161 LVA
-1171 FEILNRIIAVE
+1171 
-1182 GRFFE
+1182 
-1187 LDSFSSLVSVRDF
+1187 
-1200 FTTPKRLTS
+1200 
-1209 NWNGYSIVK
+1209 YM
-1218 DDQHDIKYYL
+1218 
-1228 NKKLEPIG
+1228 
-1236 YAWIKYEDIPKGFGA
+1236 
-1251 ISLHKVY
+1251 
-1258 LPKAGGSGN
+1258 
-1267 DPYVLGKPF
+1267 
-1276 YGEPNSVCSLTYLVI
+1276 
-1291 GYDPEKHNFTK
+1291 
-1302 EHCLNIITYIK
+1302 K
-1313 TRFFRYLVSIKKKT
+1313 TRFARFLLSAILLT
-1327 QDNPRDVFQ
+1327 QNIAKDKFQ
-1336 FVPLQDFTRPWT
+1336 LIPLQDFTRPWT
-1348 DADLYAKYKLTDEEI
+1348 DADLYAKYGLTDEEI
-1363 QFIESMIKPMD
+1363 QFIESMIKPME

>member
-21 ERHRDCLKIGE
+21 ERHSDCLKIGE

-48 ALQKAAHH
+48 ALQQAAHK

-71 LYTEISI
+71 LHTEISI
-78 FVRSGMIMT
+78 FVRNGMIMT

-102 KRKEFDGVKGAD
+102 KRKEFEGVSGAD

-139 PSEITQGQTP
+139 PSEITQGQSP
-149 IIFRPEQQEAISKTR
+149 IIFRPEQQEAINKTR
-164 KRFRKGNQ
+164 KRFKKGNQ

-185 SALQVVKEEQFTRTL
+185 SALQVVKEEEFKRTL

-224 NFHYGSRTNGETFE
+224 DFHYGSRTNGETFKA
-238 MLESM
+238 LEAM
-243 AAKHPSSREGKGAGF
+243 ATNKGVGF
-258 VYFAS
+258 IYFAS

-274 GKFDKNNEI
+274 GKFDKNNEL
-283 FRTAWDFVIV
+283 FSAAWDFVIV

-308 LKELIKPDTK
+308 LKELIKSETK

-349 KQAWATDNP
+349 KQAWAIDNP

-397 RTKSLTPDPSPKGE
+397 RTKDDDT
-411 GSEISFIHDKD
+411 FIHDKD

-438 YPYSNDQFRR
+438 YPYSNDMFRR

-455 LVPGVKAARALSTKL
+455 LVPGVKAARALSAKL
-470 KSHPVFGMFQIVNV
+470 QAHPVFGMFQIANV
-484 AGNGDEDEENV
+484 AGNGDEDEENAD
-495 EALQM
+495 ALKM
-500 VNDAIGED
+500 VNEKIGPD

-623 YDVNKMMSQLK
+623 YDVNKMMGQLK

-661 VELRDFDELKKTIGS
+661 VELRDFDDLKKTIGT

-718 RLEELKTMSN
+718 RLEELKAMSN

-747 IYGAQLKEQREQ
+747 IYGAELKDD
-759 SGTGS
+759 
-764 SSAES
+764 
-769 RLKSTEGQLN
+769 N
-779 DESQEITINN
+779 QEITINN
-789 FASLIDDQSWEE
+789 FASLIDNQSWEE
-801 FMPKGVDKERFEKF
+801 FMPKGVDKEKFEKF

-886 DEEFKKP
+886 DEEFKQP
-893 LSVPRYV
+893 LAVPRFV

-911 PDAHILEINSKS
+911 TDAHILEINSKS

-935 RARIEAAKQ
+935 RARVEAAKQ

-975 CSITKRTLAGFR
+975 KSITKRTLAGFR
-987 NTRVNV
+987 NTRVNA

-1015 DGKRFWKINQDTN
+1015 DGKHFWKINQDTN
-1028 MKLDAIV
+1028 MKFDAIV
-1035 GNPPYQVNKATENSI
+1035 GNPPYQVNVGEKKDNYGMLI
-1050 TNAAYSISIYNLFI
+1050 FNKFVDISIMM
-1064 ELARKLNPSYISMIT
+1064 KPSFVSMIF
-1079 PSRWMTKA
+1079 PSRWFTGGRGLDDFRSRMLNDDR
-1087 GQSIPDEWVD
+1087 I
-1097 IMINCN
+1097 
-1103 HFRLIHDYA
+1103 RLIKDFV
-1112 DARDCFPTVEI
+1112 DSTECFPTTDI
-1123 KGGINYFLYEG
+1123 SGGINYILWDKSYHGLCDFTGVHKGNVTRMQRKLNQFDTFVRRNKALPIIEKVLSKKEQTMSVTVSGQTPFGFITTFKGKTQPFDNSIALYG
-1134 SYIGECNHLMHKDG
+1134 SNGSVTY
-1148 IVVSHKDY
+1148 VSTDEIERNKEWVNKY
-1156 LNRLN
+1156 K
-1161 LGVVVRDAKA
+1161 VIFTKA
-1171 FEILNRIIAVE
+1171 AP
-1182 GRFFE
+1182 G
-1187 LDSFSSLVSVRDF
+1187 
-1200 FTTPKRLTS
+1200 
-1209 NWNGYSIVK
+1209 
-1218 DDQHDIKYYL
+1218 
-1228 NKKLEPIG
+1228 
-1236 YAWIKYEDIPKGFGA
+1236 
-1251 ISLHKVY
+1251 
-1258 LPKAGGSGN
+1258 GGSSDKNGM
-1267 DPYVLGKPF
+1267 YLLLSSSQILKPK
-1276 YGEPNSVCSLTYLVI
+1276 EVCTQTFLV
-1291 GYDPEKHNFTK
+1291 GDVFDNEDEAN
-1302 EHCLNIITYIK
+1302 HCLHYLRCRF
-1313 TRFFRYLVSIKKKT
+1313 TRFLILQSMT
-1327 QDNPRDVFQ
+1327 SQDLSPERFQ

-1348 DADLYAKYKLTDEEI
+1348 DADLYAKYGLTDEEI
-1363 QFIESMIKPMD
+1363 QFIESMIKPMK

>member
-21 ERHRDCLKIGE
+21 ERHKDCLKIGE
-32 TTIDEDDGSNL
+32 TTIDEDDGSDL
-43 FNNTE
+43 FNNAE
-48 ALQKAAHH
+48 SLQEAAHK

-71 LYTEISI
+71 LYTEVSI

-102 KRKEFDGVKGAD
+102 RRKEFEGVSGAD

-139 PSEITQGQTP
+139 PSDITQEQSP
-149 IIFRPEQQEAISKTR
+149 VIFRPEQQDAIEKTC
-164 KRFRKGNQ
+164 KRFKKGNQ

-185 SALQVVKEEQFTRTL
+185 SALQVVKEEEFVRTL

-213 EDFGKIFYDRP
+213 EDFQKIFYDREDYR
-224 NFHYGSRTNGETFE
+224 YGSKGNGELFGK
-238 MLESM
+238 LEQLTS
-243 AAKHPSSREGKGAGF
+243 KNGKYI
-258 VYFAS
+258 YFAS

-283 FRTAWDFVIV
+283 FKTPWDFVIV

-308 LKELIKPDTK
+308 LKELIKQDTK
-318 VLQLSGTPFN
+318 VLQLSGTPSN

-349 KQAWATDNP
+349 KQEWAVDNP

-366 LPAINIYTYDLGTL
+366 LPSINIYTYDLGNL

-397 RTKSLTPDPSPKGE
+397 RTKDDDT
-411 GSEISFIHDKD
+411 FIHDGD

-427 DLLCKDDKDSL
+427 NLLCKEDKDSL
-438 YPYSNDQFRR
+438 YPYSNETFRR

-455 LVPGVKAARALSTKL
+455 LVPGVKSARALSAEL
-470 KSHPVFGMFQIVNV
+470 KTHPVFGMFQIVNV
-484 AGNGDEDEENV
+484 AGNGDEDEENA
-495 EALQM
+495 EALKM
-500 VNDAIGED
+500 VNKAIGED

-572 DFAPDRTLRVLAET
+572 DFAPDRTLRVLAES

-611 PIISIDGSKMKP
+611 PIISIDGSQMKP

-661 VELRDFDELKKTIGS
+661 VELKDFEELKKTIGT

-688 NNQGFTNE
+688 NSQGFTKE
-696 QYAEKEK
+696 EYEEKER
-703 LEKKKKKD
+703 LEKKPKKD
-711 LTPEEKA
+711 LSPEEKA
-718 RLEELKTMSN
+718 RLEELKAMNN
-728 QRRNAIS
+728 QRKNAIS

-747 IYGAQLKEQREQ
+747 IYGAELKNEE
-759 SGTGS
+759 
-764 SSAES
+764 E
-769 RLKSTEGQLN
+769 
-779 DESQEITINN
+779 EITIHN

-801 FMPKGVDKERFEKF
+801 FMPKGVDKEKFEKF

-846 IERIAAI
+846 IERISAI

-886 DEEFKKP
+886 DTEFKQP

-900 DQGKVTKDVFR
+900 DQGQVTKDVFR
-911 PDAHILEINSKS
+911 PEAHILEINSKS

-935 RARIEAAKQ
+935 RSRVEAAKA
-944 KYGEVSHGFAMNLW
+944 KYGEVYHGFAMSLW

-975 CSITKRTLAGFR
+975 KSITKRTLAGFR
-987 NTRVNV
+987 STKVNA
-993 QYYPDL
+993 QYYPNL
-999 IQNISE
+999 IENISE
-1005 RPEAVVNTFR
+1005 RPEVVVNTFR
-1015 DGKRFWKINQDTN
+1015 DGKHFWKINQDTN

-1035 GNPPYQVNKATENSI
+1035 SNPPYQLVSSSDNQNRNPPIYHKFIQLGIRLLPNYISLITPARWYSSNILMGNFPLEFMSDHRI
-1050 TNAAYSISIYNLFI
+1050 QYLHDFTNANEI
-1064 ELARKLNPSYISMIT
+1064 
-1079 PSRWMTKA
+1079 
-1087 GQSIPDEWVD
+1087 
-1097 IMINCN
+1097 
-1103 HFRLIHDYA
+1103 
-1112 DARDCFPTVEI
+1112 FPTVEI
-1123 KGGINYFLYEG
+1123 KSGVSYFLWNKQHNGKCKVESTING
-1134 SYIGECNHLMHKDG
+1134 KTEHSER
-1148 IVVSHKDY
+1148 Y
-1156 LNRLN
+1156 LLSEYDDIFIRYN
-1161 LGVVVRDAKA
+1161 LGIPIIKKA
-1171 FEILNRIIAVE
+1171 LNQGEVSLSTIISPQNPFGFNTAIRGVE
-1182 GRFFE
+1182 TKTPTSITIYSKG
-1187 LDSFSSLVSVRDF
+1187 LVSNNIERNEV
-1200 FTTPKRLTS
+1200 
-1209 NWNGYSIVK
+1209 
-1218 DDQHDIKYYL
+1218 
-1228 NKKLEPIG
+1228 
-1236 YAWIKYEDIPKGFGA
+1236 
-1251 ISLHKVY
+1251 SLHKEWIDKY
-1258 LPKAGGSGN
+1258 KIIMPKAAEDGLL
-1267 DPYVLGKPF
+1267 PGK
-1276 YGEPNSVCSLTYLVI
+1276 VI
-1291 GYDPEKHNFTK
+1291 GTCHVIPPKTCCNG
-1302 EHCLNIITYIK
+1302 TYIVVGPFK
-1313 TRFFRYLVSIKKKT
+1313 DKSECNNVKSYLYTKFARFLVGMKKMT
-1327 QDNPRDVFQ
+1327 QDLKDQTFAL
-1336 FVPLQDFTRPWT
+1336 VPLQDFSRPWT
-1348 DADLYAKYKLTDEEI
+1348 DADLYAKYGLTDDEI
-1363 QFIESMIKPMD
+1363 QFIESMIKPME

>member
-1 MATFESSLKSKLI
+1 MATFESSLKAKLI

-21 ERHRDCLKIGE
+21 EAHRNCLKIGE
-32 TTIDEDDGSNL
+32 TTLDDDNGEEITANCEL
-43 FNNTE
+43 
-48 ALQKAAHH
+48 LQQAAHK
-56 RIRQYTKTAGIAYQL
+56 RISQYTKTAGIAYQL
-71 LYTEISI
+71 LYTDDT
-78 FVRSGMIMT
+78 VYRRSGMIMS

-102 KRKEFDGVKGAD
+102 KRKEFEGVSGAD

-128 AAVKKGETSLH
+128 SAVKRGETSLH
-139 PSEITQGQTP
+139 PSDITQGQSP
-149 IIFRPEQQEAISKTR
+149 VIFRPEQQEAINKTR
-164 KRFRKGNQ
+164 KQFKKGNQ

-185 SALQVVKEEQFTRTL
+185 SALQVVKEEKFARTL
-200 ILTHRPVVDKGWF
+200 ILTHRPVVDEGWYD
-213 EDFGKIFYDRP
+213 DFKKIFYDRKDY
-224 NFHYGSRTNGETFE
+224 HYGSKNNGELFGK
-238 MLESM
+238 LEQL
-243 AAKHPSSREGKGAGF
+243 ANKGDRY

-263 MQDLRGSEQVG
+263 IQDLRGSEQVG

-283 FRTAWDFVIV
+283 FKTDWDFVIV

-308 LKELIKPDTK
+308 LKELVKSATK

-328 LFDDYSEEEIFT
+328 LFDDYNEDEIFT

-349 KQAWATDNP
+349 KQAWAVDNP

-366 LPAINIYTYDLGTL
+366 LPAINIYTYDLGNL
-380 MSEYVEDEKAF
+380 MSEYIEDEKAF

-397 RTKSLTPDPSPKGE
+397 RTKDDGTFVHE
-411 GSEISFIHDKD
+411 KD

-427 DLLCKDDKDSL
+427 DLLCKDDKESL
-438 YPYSNDQFRR
+438 YPYSNDEFRR

-455 LVPGVKAARALSTKL
+455 LVPGVKAARALSAKL
-470 KSHPVFGMFQIVNV
+470 KTHSVFGMFQTVNV
-484 AGNGDEDEENV
+484 AGNGDEDEEND

-500 VNDAIGED
+500 VNKAIGED

-555 QTPFTNHGRMKE
+555 QTPFANHGRMKE

-611 PIISIDGSKMKP
+611 PIISIDGSQMKP
-623 YDVNKMMSQLK
+623 YDVNEMMGQLK

-661 VELRDFDELKKTIGS
+661 VELHDFDELKKTIGT
-676 TKAMAKT
+676 TKAMGKT

-688 NNQGFTNE
+688 NNQGFTQE
-696 QYAEKEK
+696 QYDEKEK
-703 LEKKKKKD
+703 LEMKPKKER
-711 LTPEEKA
+711 TPEEQA
-718 RLEELKTMSN
+718 RLDELKAMSN
-728 QRRNAIS
+728 QRKNAIS

-747 IYGAQLKEQREQ
+747 IYGAELKNE
-759 SGTGS
+759 
-764 SSAES
+764 
-769 RLKSTEGQLN
+769 
-779 DESQEITINN
+779 DEEITINN
-789 FASLIDDQSWEE
+789 FASLIDDKSWEE
-801 FMPKGVDKERFEKF
+801 FMPKGVDKEKFEKF

-846 IERIAAI
+846 IERISAI

-886 DEEFKKP
+886 GESFGEKDT
-893 LSVPRYV
+893 LTIPRYV
-900 DQGKVTKDVFR
+900 DRGKVTQDVFR

-935 RARIEAAKQ
+935 RCRVEEAKK
-944 KYGEVSHGFAMNLW
+944 KYGEVGIGFAKRLW

-975 CSITKRTLAGFR
+975 KSITKRTLAGFR
-987 NTRVNV
+987 DTKVNA
-993 QYYPDL
+993 QYYPNL
-999 IQNISE
+999 IENITE

-1015 DGKRFWKINQDTN
+1015 DGKHFWKINENTN

-1035 GNPPYQVNKATENSI
+1035 GNPPYQVMDGGGTGSSAIPVYQKFMT
-1050 TNAAYSISIYNLFI
+1050 
-1064 ELARKLNPSYISMIT
+1064 LAKKVKPLYISMIMPAKWYT
-1079 PSRWMTKA
+1079 GGKGLDDFREEMLNDKRIAFIADFDDSRELFPTADIAGGICYIGWNSLYKGQCNFVSIKAGIRTSKLRDLSDSSVFIREIGALKIIDKIKGYREANMSSVVYSRNPFGFTSNREGSSNPFPNSLHMFTSKGWTYVDINDVTSNVDIIGKWKTMMSKTGAEHA
-1087 GQSIPDEWVD
+1087 GQSDSNG
-1097 IMINCN
+1097 MK
-1103 HFRLIHDYA
+1103 R
-1112 DARDCFPTVEI
+1112 
-1123 KGGINYFLYEG
+1123 
-1134 SYIGECNHLMHKDG
+1134 
-1148 IVVSHKDY
+1148 VVS
-1156 LNRLN
+1156 R
-1161 LGVVVRDAKA
+1161 
-1171 FEILNRIIAVE
+1171 IAVLAPNE
-1182 GRFFE
+1182 ICSE
-1187 LDSFSSLVSVRDF
+1187 S
-1200 FTTPKRLTS
+1200 
-1209 NWNGYSIVK
+1209 
-1218 DDQHDIKYYL
+1218 YL
-1228 NKKLEPIG
+1228 ILSAFDNKEE
-1236 YAWIKYEDIPKGFGA
+1236 AE
-1251 ISLHKVY
+1251 
-1258 LPKAGGSGN
+1258 N
-1267 DPYVLGKPF
+1267 
-1276 YGEPNSVCSLTYLVI
+1276 LVI
-1291 GYDPEKHNFTK
+1291 YMKSRFARFLLSTI
-1302 EHCLNIITYIK
+1302 LLTQNIAK
-1313 TRFFRYLVSIKKKT
+1313 DK
-1327 QDNPRDVFQ
+1327 FQ
-1336 FVPLQDFTRPWT
+1336 LIPLQDFSKPWT
-1348 DADLYAKYKLTDEEI
+1348 DAELYAKYGLTEDEI
-1363 QFIESMIKPMD
+1363 AFIESMIKPME

>member
-1 MATFESSLKSKLI
+1 MATFASSLKSKLI
-14 YVFAIND
+14 YVFTIND
-21 ERHRDCLKIGE
+21 ERHQDCLKIGE

-43 FNNTE
+43 FNNAE
-48 ALQKAAHH
+48 ALQESAHK

-78 FVRSGMIMT
+78 FTRSGMIMT

-102 KRKEFDGVKGAD
+102 RKKEFDGVKGAD

-128 AAVKKGETSLH
+128 KAVKNGETSLH
-139 PSEITQGQTP
+139 PSDITQGQSP
-149 IIFRPEQQEAISKTR
+149 IIFRPEQQEAINRTHKQ
-164 KRFRKGNQ
+164 FRKGNQ

-185 SALQVVKEEQFTRTL
+185 SALQVVKEEEFTRTL

-213 EDFGKIFYDRP
+213 EDFGKIFYDRKDYQ
-224 NFHYGSRTNGETFE
+224 YGSKGDNGEEFSV
-238 MLESM
+238 LEKK
-243 AAKHPSSREGKGAGF
+243 AGKGGKY

-274 GKFDKNNEI
+274 GKFDKNNEL
-283 FRTAWDFVIV
+283 FSASWDFVIV

-308 LKELIKPDTK
+308 LKELIKPNTK

-349 KQAWATDNP
+349 KQAWAVDNP

-366 LPAINIYTYDLGTL
+366 LPAINIYTYDLGNL
-380 MSEYVEDEKAF
+380 MSEYIEDEKAF

-397 RTKSLTPDPSPKGE
+397 RTKDDDT
-411 GSEISFIHDKD
+411 FIHDKD

-427 DLLCKDDKDSL
+427 NLLCKEDKDSL
-438 YPYSNDQFRR
+438 YPYSNEQFRR

-455 LVPGVKAARALSTKL
+455 VVPGIKAARALSAKL
-470 KSHPVFGMFQIVNV
+470 KAHPVFGMFQIVNV
-484 AGNGDEDEENV
+484 AGQGDEDEEN
-495 EALQM
+495 EDALRM
-500 VNDAIGED
+500 VNNAIGKN

-531 TAVFMMAGS
+531 TAVFMMAGT

-555 QTPFTNHGRMKE
+555 QTPFECGGRMKE

-611 PIISIDGSKMKP
+611 PIISIDGSQMKP
-623 YDVNKMMSQLK
+623 YDVNKMMGQLK

-661 VELRDFDELKKTIGS
+661 VELKDFDELKKAIGT

-688 NNQGFTNE
+688 NNQGFTQE
-696 QYAEKEK
+696 QYDEKER
-703 LEKKKKKD
+703 LEKKPKKER
-711 LTPEEKA
+711 TPEEQA
-718 RLEELKTMSN
+718 RLDELKAMNN
-728 QRRNAIS
+728 QRKNAIS

-747 IYGAQLKEQREQ
+747 IYGAELKNEE
-759 SGTGS
+759 
-764 SSAES
+764 
-769 RLKSTEGQLN
+769 
-779 DESQEITINN
+779 EITIDN
-789 FASLIDDQSWEE
+789 FSNLIDDTSWEE
-801 FMPKGVDKERFEKF
+801 FMPKGVDKEKFEKF

-846 IERIAAI
+846 IERISTI

-886 DEEFKKP
+886 DEVFKQP

-911 PDAHILEINSKS
+911 PESHILEINSKS

-935 RARIEAAKQ
+935 RARVEKVKA
-944 KYGEVSHGFAMNLW
+944 KYGEIGHAFAMSLW

-975 CSITKRTLAGFR
+975 KSITKRTLAGFR
-987 NTRVNV
+987 DTRVNA
-993 QYYPDL
+993 QYYPNL
-999 IQNISE
+999 IENISK

-1028 MKLDAIV
+1028 MKIDAIV
-1035 GNPPYQVNKATENSI
+1035 GNPPYQVMDGGTDRGAVPVYQYFVEIAKKCKPNN
-1050 TNAAYSISIYNLFI
+1050 
-1064 ELARKLNPSYISMIT
+1064 ISMIM
-1079 PSRWMTKA
+1079 PSRWFA
-1087 GQSIPDEWVD
+1087 GGRGLDD
-1097 IMINCN
+1097 
-1103 HFRLIHDYA
+1103 FREAMLNDNRIQYLYDYPKS
-1112 DARDCFPTVEI
+1112 RDCFPTVDI
-1123 KGGINYFLYEG
+1123 AGGICYFLWNSSFTGITQITNKIG
-1134 SYIGECNHLMHKDG
+1134 SNQITKERKLNEFDIFVRDNIGIEIVHKIMTKNPPVCSKMILKVSPFG
-1148 IVVSHKDY
+1148 LRSYVRGEEKKSLNSVIVVSS
-1156 LNRLN
+1156 
-1161 LGVVVRDAKA
+1161 G
-1171 FEILNRIIAVE
+1171 
-1182 GRFFE
+1182 G
-1187 LDSFSSLVSVRDF
+1187 
-1200 FTTPKRLTS
+1200 T
-1209 NWNGYSIVK
+1209 G
-1218 DDQHDIKYYL
+1218 
-1228 NKKLEPIG
+1228 
-1236 YAWIKYEDIPKGFGA
+1236 
-1251 ISLHKVY
+1251 Y
-1258 LPKAGGSGN
+1258 LPREAITKN
-1267 DPYVLGKPF
+1267 VDVIDKYKV
-1276 YGEPNSVCSLTYLVI
+1276 VI
-1291 GYDPEKHNFTK
+1291 GYLNPDRAGVNNSSQGNNVTTK
-1302 EHCLNIITYIK
+1302 VAVYEPGVVITESYIVIGVFKSKTEAYNYASYIK
-1313 TRFFRYLVSIKKKT
+1313 CKLTRMLINLTLSSIHITQNNFR
-1327 QDNPRDVFQ
+1327 
-1336 FVPLQDFTRPWT
+1336 FVPIQDFSKPWT
-1348 DADLYAKYKLTDEEI
+1348 DEELYKKYGLSEEEI
-1363 QFIESMIKPMD
+1363 AFIESMIKPME